1 MDKQVKAAPT
11 ASGLKKRQQIEKA
24 GRSMFIWVAV
34 ASIAVSICIVTVQ
47 FLFQQWSYN
56 NRVLGTKYKAADTLN
71 KNIDN
76 AKKLQD
82 AVNALVS
89 NDALSS
95 VKTNPDDPNTKS
107 VLDALPSKFDSTALA
122 TSLQQAILSR
132 SGVTIEGIQ
141 VPSDPSGPVDTSS
154 TNAAAP
160 TADTSTTNANPTG
173 PQEMK
178 FTITVSGSFDKIRG
192 MMLDLERTIR
202 PMKVTDITLNGD
214 DAAMTATVTGVTYY
228 QPSKSAQIKQETV
241 K

>member
-1 MDKQVKAAPT
+1 MEKQVKVPAAPT
-11 ASGLKKRQQIEKA
+11 GSGLKKRQQIEKA
-24 GRSMFIWVAV
+24 GRSMFVWVAV
-34 ASIAVSICIVTVQ
+34 AAVAVSICVVTVQ

-56 NRVLGTKYKAADTLN
+56 NRVLDAKYKAADTLS

-89 NDALSS
+89 NDSLAS
-95 VKTNPDDPNTKS
+95 VKTNPEDPNTKS
-107 VLDALPSKFDSTALA
+107 VLDALPSKFDATALA

-132 SGVTIEGIQ
+132 SGVTIEGIE
-141 VPSDPSGPVDTSS
+141 VPSDPGSPGAGASTSQTTS
-154 TNAAAP
+154 TSP
-160 TADTSTTNANPTG
+160 TATTAT

-178 FTITVSGSFDKIRG
+178 FTVTVSGSFDKIRS

-202 PMKVTDITLNGD
+202 PIKVTDITLNGD

-228 QPSKSAQIKQETV
+228 QPSKSAEIKQEVV